1 MRPLFSIIKSQV
13 PEDLR
18 SSYIMVKTMQIV
30 QIARRSA
37 QSGPPNQVP
46 DDGPPKPINS
56 GKNCADRAEVR
67 AKLISEPSL
76 AQVHCLN
83 PKAWP
88 ANKSW
93 YAMLG

>member
-18 SSYIMVKTMQIV
+18 SSEIMVKTVQIV

-37 QSGPPNQVP
+37 QSGPP
-46 DDGPPKPINS
+46 KPINS
-56 GKNCADRAEVR
+56 GKHCADRAEVR

-76 AQVHCLN
+76 AQVHCLS

-88 ANKSW
+88 ANKSL